1 MRLSACRALILHP
14 LVAPVGGALSPE
26 ARALAEWLRSL
37 SPSRIDATA
46 EPKRPLSL
54 LDFTCDENV
63 HAVLSFLDGPSL
75 CSARSVCRSWR
86 RLSNDDA
93 LWLQLCLQEF
103 HVSPEQLATQP
114 ESYQKLY
121 QFACRSLKTLLRD
134 YLHEQCLTNL
144 QSSLRIPRAA
154 AMTLIASRSSV

>member
-1 MRLSACRALILHP
+1 MSLPTSRAIILHP
-14 LVAPVGGALSPE
+14 LVAPLGGAMSPN
-26 ARALAEWLRSL
+26 ARAVAGWLRSL
-37 SPSRIDATA
+37 TRSQSSAL
-46 EPKRPLSL
+46 PKRPLSL

-75 CSARSVCRSWR
+75 CSARSVCRSWC

-93 LWLQLCLQEF
+93 LWLNLCLQEF
-103 HVSPEQLATQP
+103 HVSPEQLTTQP

-144 QSSLRIPRAA
+144 QNSLRIPRAA
-154 AMTLIASRSSV
+154 AMTLIASRSV